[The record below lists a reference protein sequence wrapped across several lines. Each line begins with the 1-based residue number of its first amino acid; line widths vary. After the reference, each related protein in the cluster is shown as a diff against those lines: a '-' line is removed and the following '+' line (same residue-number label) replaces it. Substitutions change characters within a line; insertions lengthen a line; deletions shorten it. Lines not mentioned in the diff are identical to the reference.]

1 MIHYSADGTLAVV
14 HGLLP
19 VGRLV
24 IAARLVLVEAR
35 HCCGRRLLLRD
46 ALPRLN
52 RTPPQILRLR
62 RVDRWTDR
70 LWTMTS
76 TSTAASIISMT
87 SEGGAL
93 TWASAQQARQDLDD
107 AAPRFEAEAIFSL
120 MRSRRRAL
128 PRVTLFLAESS
139 VRRRVA
145 RI

>member
-35 HCCGRRLLLRD
+35 QAVGRRLLLRD

-62 RVDRWTDR
+62 RVH
-70 LWTMTS
+70 
-76 TSTAASIISMT
+76 
-87 SEGGAL
+87 
-93 TWASAQQARQDLDD
+93 
-107 AAPRFEAEAIFSL
+107 
-120 MRSRRRAL
+120 
-128 PRVTLFLAESS
+128 TL
-139 VRRRVA
+139 
-145 RI
+145 I